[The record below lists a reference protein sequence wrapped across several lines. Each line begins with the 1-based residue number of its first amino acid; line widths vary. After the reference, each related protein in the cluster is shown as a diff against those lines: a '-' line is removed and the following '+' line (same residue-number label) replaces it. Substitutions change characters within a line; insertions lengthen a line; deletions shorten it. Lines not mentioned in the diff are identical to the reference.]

1 MKSICFCFQ
10 LHIPLILRNYRFFE
24 IGQHHEYFD
33 DDELAAYLKQKTKN
47 VLVPFIEML
56 QLLHLETNGK
66 FKAGISISGTT
77 LQHLQK
83 SSPEVIQLLKEL
95 LQNNCIEFL
104 SEPWS
109 HSLLPFTSDKL
120 LKQETRRHD
129 KLIQELFGTRPKV
142 LFAYVPYGLLPLLNS
157 SELNKRNGTIT
168 YTNSLFNK
176 KKDINNITPHLPDDR
191 RIFFIDAKISQ
202 KFGKIDF
209 NPNFHTLA
217 VYTSGIAERINRNA
231 LSYSPSIIVFNPGQK
246 ARPFNLNHVLV
257 WKTEIQKL
265 LHDYQFEYLYPSQ
278 VIEHYNHPVS
288 NANCSEKFLNRYRS
302 TDFWLHSKLQREVF
316 SKQKAIHA
324 MLQKAI
330 YSPLHS
336 KWENIQDMDHL
347 LFISDNYFKESFAA
361 NYFTPYSSPYMAY
374 INYMNVLEDIYSSL
388 KKELHQPIFQ
398 TKIHKKKRYVTAD

>member
-10 LHIPLILRNYRFFE
+10 LHIPLILRSYRFFE
-24 IGQHHEYFD
+24 IGQQHEYYD
-33 DDELAAYLKQKTKN
+33 DAELAAYLKRKTKN

-56 QLLHLETNGK
+56 QLIHLKTNGK
-66 FKAGISISGTT
+66 FKAGISVSGTT
-77 LQHLQK
+77 LQLLQK
-83 SSPEVIQLLKEL
+83 SSPEVIQLLNEL
-95 LQNNCIEFL
+95 VHNECIEFL

-109 HSLLPFTSDKL
+109 HSLLPYTSAKL

-129 KLIQELFGTRPKV
+129 KLIQELFGIRPKV
-142 LFAYVPYGLLPLLNS
+142 LFACVPHGLLTLLGS
-157 SELNKRNGTIT
+157 SALNKTYGVIT
-168 YTNSLFNK
+168 YKNSLFNK
-176 KKDINNITPHLPDDR
+176 KEDINNTTPHLTDDR

-209 NPNFHTLA
+209 DPNFHTLA
-217 VYTSGIAERINRNA
+217 VYTSDLAERINRNV
-231 LSYSPSIIVFNPGQK
+231 LSHCPSVIVFNPCQK
-246 ARPFNLNHVLV
+246 AKPFNLNQVLV
-257 WKTEIQKL
+257 WKTEIQQL

-278 VIEHYNHPVS
+278 VIEHYNQPVS
-288 NANCSEKFLNRYRS
+288 NANCSEKFLQPYRS

-324 MLQKAI
+324 MLQQAI
-330 YSPLHS
+330 DSPLHS

-347 LFISDNYFKESFAA
+347 LFISDNFFKESFAA
-361 NYFTPYSSPYMAY
+361 NYFSPYSSPYMAY
-374 INYMNVLEDIYSSL
+374 TNYMNVLEDIYTSL